1 MKKYRVKIN
10 GMTCTGCEQHIDTA
24 LNGIGAKNIETIF
37 QRGESVF
44 ELPDDINAESVRQ
57 AIKQANYQPEEIE
70 EISLLDL
77 KSFELDNK
85 DDYDLLII
93 GSGGAAFSAAIKSI
107 EYGAKVGII
116 EREIVGGTCV
126 NIGCVP
132 SKTLLRAGEINH
144 FAKENPF
151 TGLQTSA
158 GEVDLSSLVNQKDEL
173 VSKLRN
179 QKYIDLI
186 DEYGINLIKG
196 EAKFFDENTVEVN
209 GRKLSAKRFL
219 IATGAS
225 PSIPT
230 ISGLEEVNYLTST
243 TLLELK
249 KMPKRLTVI
258 GSGYIGLELGQLF
271 HNLGS
276 EVTLIQRSERLL
288 KEYDPE
294 ISEAVEKVLTEQ
306 GINLV
311 TGATYERIEQVGEVK
326 KVYVTVN
333 GKDNVVESDQL
344 LIATGRKPN
353 TDTLNLSAAGVKVG
367 KRNEILINDYA
378 RTSNE
383 KIYAAGDVTLGPQ
396 FVYVAAYEGGV
407 VADNAIGGL
416 NKKLDLSVV
425 PAVTF
430 INPSI
435 ATVGLTEE
443 QAKEQGYDVKTSLLS
458 LDAVPRALVNHE
470 TTGVFKIVADAK
482 TLKVLGVHIVSEN
495 AGDVIYA
502 ASLVVKFGLTVEDLK
517 DSLAPYLTMAEG
529 LRLTALTFDKDVA
542 KLSCCAG

>member
-1 MKKYRVKIN
+1 
-10 GMTCTGCEQHIDTA
+10 MTCTGCEQHIDAA
-24 LNGIGAKNIETIF
+24 LTSIGATNIETSF
-37 QRGESVF
+37 RRGESAF
-44 ELPDDINAESVRQ
+44 ELTDDIKAEQVEL
-57 AIKQANYQPEEIE
+57 AITKAKYQPEYLKEIP
-70 EISLLDL
+70 SPKNVVLDQ
-77 KSFELDNK
+77 K

-93 GSGGAAFSAAIKSI
+93 GSGGAAFSAAIKSV
-107 EYGAKVGII
+107 EYGAKVGMI
-116 EREIVGGTCV
+116 EREIIGGTCV
-126 NIGCVP
+126 NSGCVP

-144 FAKENPF
+144 FAKVNPF

-158 GEVDLSSLVNQKDEL
+158 GEVDLASLVNQKDEL
-173 VSKLRN
+173 ASELRN

-186 DEYGINLIKG
+186 DEYGIDLIKG
-196 EAKFFDENTVEVN
+196 EAKFVDESTVGVN
-209 GRKLSAKRFL
+209 GEKLSAKRFL
-219 IATGAS
+219 IATGTS

-230 ISGLEEVNYLTST
+230 ISGLKKVNYLTST

-249 KMPKRLTVI
+249 KVPKRLTVI

-276 EVTLIQRSERLL
+276 EVTLIQRSDHLL

-294 ISEAVEKVLTEQ
+294 VSEAVEKALTEQ

-311 TGATYERIEQVGEVK
+311 KGATYERVEQVEEVK

-333 GKDNVVESDQL
+333 GKKRVVESEQL
-344 LIATGRKPN
+344 LIAAGRKPN
-353 TDTLNLSAAGVKVG
+353 TDSLNLNEAGVKVG

-396 FVYVAAYEGGV
+396 FVYVAAYEGGI

-443 QAKEQGYDVKTSLLS
+443 EAKEQGYEVKTSVLS
-458 LDAVPRALVNHE
+458 LDAVPRALVNRE
-470 TTGVFKIVADAK
+470 TTGLFKMVADVK
-482 TLKVLGVHIVSEN
+482 TLKVLGVHVVSEN
-495 AGDVIYA
+495 AGDVIYVA
-502 ASLVVKFGLTVEDLK
+502 TLAVKFGLTVEDLK

-529 LRLTALTFDKDVA
+529 LRLTALTFDKDVS